1 MSKKSDIISAYA
13 AIIVGFFL
21 ILYWTAQTLTF
32 FRVVQIIFIIPL
44 YLLLSVI
51 FLLYV
56 HYKYRDKR

>member
-1 MSKKSDIISAYA
+1 MSKKSDIISAYS

-21 ILYWTAQTLTF
+21 ILYWTAQTITL
-32 FRVVQIIFIIPL
+32 FRVIQIIFIIPL

-56 HYKYRDKR
+56 HYNYRNKR